1 MLKFFLLHVPVRW
14 AENETRG
21 TLAGS
26 AVQSAQPGNQKPFKV
41 LFSVISF
48 YYVTTSLLLVV
59 SNPGHGTIS
68 LFIVKFM
75 LRSCEQFEG
84 GGGGGGVSLKA
95 SKYFS
100 IKLFLP
106 T

>member
-1 MLKFFLLHVPVRW
+1 MLRKKILLHVPVSW

-21 TLAGS
+21 TPPGS
-26 AVQSAQPGNQKPFKV
+26 AVQTAQPGYQKHFKV

-84 GGGGGGVSLKA
+84 DGGGVSLKA
-95 SKYFS
+95 SKYLS
-100 IKLFLP
+100 IKHFLP
-106 T
+106 I